1 MTARI
6 IPLPGWAVHIWSTP
20 LGMFGVETV
29 RGHVD
34 PDFPPEGAPLVE
46 NHEEALDLAL
56 SIGERTGFPV
66 ISHVGGW

>member
-1 MTARI
+1 MSNV
-6 IPLPGWAVHIWSTP
+6 IPLPGLAVHFGLAP
-20 LGMFGVETV
+20 LGLFWVETV
-29 RGHVD
+29 RGPVD

-46 NHEEALDLAL
+46 SHEEAIDLAL